1 MLDAEQVTLAVELQQ
16 KTYGLLQWIADAVRK
31 GTLTF
36 GTAHGY
42 ASVAASMREWLLT
55 YSRQIPGKWRPR
67 MSSADEVRQFTNL
80 FTSYL
85 VTSFD
90 LVEEPGL
97 RAIPGNVD
105 CYCEFCRRLVTAS
118 HLKARKVG
126 QPEKA
131 RARALKQQYL
141 EDLACELGKTV
152 TESTAHA
159 LIEAADT
166 AQAVALS
173 TYGTSLV
180 RRCHGDPGEPALLAL
195 WREFAWT
202 LGGSPRRDFRLAA
215 EAILDAEQVV
225 VEHLSA

>member
-1 MLDAEQVTLAVELQQ
+1 MLEPEEVTLAVELQQ

-42 ASVAASMREWLLT
+42 ATAADSMREWLAT

-80 FTSYL
+80 FISYL

-90 LVEEPGL
+90 LLEEPGL

-126 QPEKA
+126 SPEKA
-131 RARALKQQYL
+131 RARALKQKYL
-141 EDLACELGKTV
+141 EDLACELGKAV
-152 TESTAHA
+152 TESTARA
-159 LIEAADT
+159 LIEGAET
-166 AQAVALS
+166 AEVVALS
-173 TYGTSLV
+173 TYGASLV
-180 RRCHGDPGEPALLAL
+180 RRCQGDPGEPALLAL
-195 WREFAWT
+195 WREFAWST
-202 LGGSPRRDFRLAA
+202 GSPRRDFRLSG
-215 EAILDAEQVV
+215 EAILAAEQIV
-225 VEHLSA
+225 VEHLGA